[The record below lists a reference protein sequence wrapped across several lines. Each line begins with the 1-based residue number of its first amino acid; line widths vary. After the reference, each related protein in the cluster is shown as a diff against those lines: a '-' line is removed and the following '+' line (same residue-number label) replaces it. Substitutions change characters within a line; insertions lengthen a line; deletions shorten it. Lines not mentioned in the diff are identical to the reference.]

1 MRNRTNQLNIRL
13 TAQEANVLKR
23 NSKKAGLSQSGY
35 LRILINGYYPK
46 PLPPAEYHQL
56 TQDLATIH
64 AALQNAGYQN
74 EAADLR
80 ETILA
85 VQKAFAAPQSISD
98 SEYL

>member
-13 TAQEANVLKR
+13 TQQEANVLKR

-35 LRILINGYYPK
+35 LRMLINGYRPK

-64 AALQNAGYQN
+64 AALQNAGYRD

-85 VQKAFAAPQSISD
+85 VQKAFAAPEAMD
-98 SEYL
+98 EG